1 MISRTGQLA
10 LALTATLL
18 AEPPAFG
25 QQVADPGFKSVGR
38 GAPLAEALPPFLPP
52 GPPGSEPLTLEEAL
66 SLVETAQNFP
76 MVGPLRF
83 PLGPPNEN
91 ASPVPPLEFGSAW
104 NGDVPE
110 GIEPLPVDFYTTKD
124 FYADRE
130 LDRKSTRLNSSHVK
144 ISYAV

>member
-1 MISRTGQLA
+1 PPRPSVLY
-10 LALTATLL
+10 TLSL
-18 AEPPAFG
+18 H
-25 QQVADPGFKSVGR
+25 D
-38 GAPLAEALPPFLPP
+38 ALPI
-52 GPPGSEPLTLEEAL
+52 L

-104 NGDVPE
+104 NGDVPD